1 MAQCGTCQ
9 GQGVITEE
17 KVMAV
22 TSQKTG
28 ITYQETVPTQKPCT
42 AGCENGHVPDTG
54 SR

>member
-1 MAQCGTCQ
+1 MAQCGTCM

-22 TSQKTG
+22 TSQRTG
-28 ITYQETVPTQKPCT
+28 ITYTETVPTQKPCPG
-42 AGCENGHVPDTG
+42 GCNNGQVPDTG